1 MITVLFARKDSIY
14 KSMGLD
20 VWDIDRNAMNF
31 DGSNPVIAHPPC
43 RMWGK
48 LSYFAKPRLGEEKTA
63 FHAIDR
69 VRQNGGILEHPAYS
83 KLWKV
88 AGLPRPGSGCDEFGG
103 YTIDIDQ
110 SWFGHK
116 ARKRTWL
123 YIVGVKESELPVITI
138 SFDAIQFCI
147 STSKGR
153 ARGRLKEV
161 THAEREHTP
170 EKLAKWL
177 IETAKLI
184 EHERATTKG
193 SIYPGL

>member
-14 KSMGLD
+14 KSIGLD

-31 DGSNPVIAHPPC
+31 DGLNPVIAHPPC

-48 LSYFAKPRLGEEKTA
+48 LSYFAKPRPGEEQTA

-88 AGLPRPGSGCDEFGG
+88 SGLPRPGSGYDEFGG

-123 YIVGVKESELPVITI
+123 YIVGVKQSELPVIPL
-138 SFDAIQFCI
+138 SFDAIQFVI
-147 STSKGR
+147 ASKK
-153 ARGRLKEV
+153 AQK
-161 THAEREHTP
+161 
-170 EKLAKWL
+170 
-177 IETAKLI
+177 
-184 EHERATTKG
+184 
-193 SIYPGL
+193 

>member
-1 MITVLFARKDSIY
+1 MPPLYSVL
-14 KSMGLD
+14 
-20 VWDIDRNAMNF
+20 
-31 DGSNPVIAHPPC
+31 
-43 RMWGK
+43 
-48 LSYFAKPRLGEEKTA
+48 
-63 FHAIDR
+63 R

-88 AGLPRPGSGCDEFGG
+88 AGLPRPGARYDEFGG

-123 YIVGVKESELPVITI
+123 YIVGVKQSELPLIPL
-138 SFDAIQFCI
+138 SFDAIQFVI
-147 STSKGR
+147 ASKKSSKM
-153 ARGRLKEV
+153 RGGIKNEV
-161 THAEREHTP
+161 SKAEREHTP

-177 IETAKLI
+177 IETAKII

>member
-20 VWDIDRNAMNF
+20 VWDIDRDAMNF
-31 DGSNPVIAHPPC
+31 FGSNPVIAHPPC

-48 LSYFAKPRLGEEKTA
+48 LSYFAKPRPGEENTA

-88 AGLPRPGSGCDEFGG
+88 AGLPRPGAGCDEFGG

-123 YIVGVKESELPVITI
+123 YIVGVKQSELPLIPL
-138 SFDAIQFCI
+138 SLDAIQYVVTC
-147 STSKGR
+147 SKRKHGDN
-153 ARGRLKEV
+153 LKEV
-161 THAEREHTP
+161 KKSEREHTP

-184 EHERATTKG
+184 EHEKFTNRNR
-193 SIYPGL
+193 IF

>member
-20 VWDIDRNAMNF
+20 VWDIDRDAMNF

-43 RMWGK
+43 RMWSI
-48 LSYFAKPRLGEEKTA
+48 LSHFAKPRPGEENTA

-88 AGLPRPGSGCDEFGG
+88 AGLPRPGAGCDEFGG

-116 ARKRTWL
+116 AKKKTWL
-123 YIVGVKESELPVITI
+123 YIVGIKPSELPLIPL
-138 SFDAIQFCI
+138 SFDAIQYVVT
-147 STSKGR
+147 TSKR
-153 ARGRLKEV
+153 KHETSMKRLGQ
-161 THAEREHTP
+161 ADREHTP

-184 EHERATTKG
+184 EHERK
-193 SIYPGL
+193 IQQ